1 MHNFLFVINGIE
13 LRWLDV
19 VDFLLVALL
28 VYQLYLLV
36 RGTVAIRIFVG
47 LFAIL
52 LVWRITVALQMQLI
66 ASILGQFIGVGA
78 LSLVIIFQPELR
90 KLLMRIG
97 SSNWFQRSKILSEI
111 PLFSSNIDA
120 QYKELF
126 KREIPKTVFH
136 FSSKKIGALLVFSRS
151 SNLNNIIE
159 TGKKIDAKLSATLL
173 ESIFVKESPLHDGAV
188 IIDEGRI
195 AAASCILPLS
205 ENKNLPFFFGTR
217 HRAAIGISE
226 QSDAF
231 CILVS
236 EENGRIHWVEQGN
249 YTKIASIEELQNKLN
264 DALNIV

>member
-1 MHNFLFVINGIE
+1 MQNILSIFNDFE
-13 LRWLDV
+13 LRWLDI
-19 VDFLLVALL
+19 VDFLLVAFL

-52 LVWRITVALQMQLI
+52 IVWRITVSLQMQLL
-66 ASILGQFIGVGA
+66 ANILGQFIGVGA

-97 SSNWFQRSKILSEI
+97 SSNWFQRSKILREI
-111 PLFSSNIDA
+111 PLFSSNNDV

-126 KREIPKTVFH
+126 KREIPKAVFY

-151 SNLNNIIE
+151 SNLNSIIE
-159 TGKKIDAKLSATLL
+159 TGKKIDAKLSSTLL
-173 ESIFVKESPLHDGAV
+173 ESIFIKESPLHDGAV

-205 ENKNLPFFFGTR
+205 ESKELPFFFGTR

-231 CILVS
+231 CVLVS
-236 EENGRIHWVEQGN
+236 EENGKIHWIEHGN
-249 YTKIASIEELQNKLN
+249 YTKLTSIEELQNKLN
-264 DALNIV
+264 EALNIV